1 MKRTKKELHESTEV
15 KDKEYNCLILLNKE
29 SEINLKVKTG
39 SLTAYD
45 TISKK
50 SISIKF
56 SKKSKLYSLLSGY
69 MMLKENYKSSRLI
82 AIEVDSKMN
91 AVVLEDKKLKAIEKK
106 YLSKQPWY
114 LVHKNSFGIGA

>member
-1 MKRTKKELHESTEV
+1 MKRTKKELHENTEV

-39 SLTAYD
+39 TLTAYD

-50 SISIKF
+50 NISIKF
-56 SKKSKLYSLLSGY
+56 SKKSILYSLLSGY
-69 MMLKENYKSSRLI
+69 TMFKDNYKSSRLI